1 MKHIKTAHKE
11 KVEYVEMQK
20 IIVVDMMTM
29 NAGSFMKIISM
40 KTS

>member
-11 KVEYVEMQK
+11 KVENVEMQK
-20 IIVVDMMTM
+20 RNVVHIMTM